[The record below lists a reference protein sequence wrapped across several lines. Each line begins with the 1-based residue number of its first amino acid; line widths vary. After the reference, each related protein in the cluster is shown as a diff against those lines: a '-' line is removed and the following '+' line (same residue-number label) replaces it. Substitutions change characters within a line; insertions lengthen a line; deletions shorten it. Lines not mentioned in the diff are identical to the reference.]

1 MHTTKRLNGIKLD
14 KINLE
19 RVFNFL
25 PYPLLVSQVADG
37 VRLNVFVN
45 RAFEEEIGFPLNEIP
60 TLDKWFETAYPDT
73 TYRSQVACEWKRLEN
88 EAYNTGADGV
98 IMQAKVNT
106 KLYGEQWYEVKASVH
121 GEIQFVA
128 FVNIDKEIRK
138 EEEMQRLIEN
148 KDRIFSI
155 LSHDLRSPLGNLS
168 NVINLTLEG
177 NLTDDERNNL
187 LMKLNQQIFQMQE
200 FLDTTLHWSR
210 SSFEETKVTLAHM
223 NVNRS
228 IASILAVYNDTIVK
242 KQIKVDIQ
250 LPIPAIVTDE
260 GMFNIIVRNLLSNAI
275 KYTPAGGDIT
285 IRDYMQNDW
294 LIFEVQNSGI
304 GIKPEKI
311 DAIMLGNYI
320 SEKGT
325 GGESGLGL
333 GLKLCS
339 QFIAK
344 LKGKL
349 SIESAARHS
358 TFRIIL
364 PAHTN

>member
-1 MHTTKRLNGIKLD
+1 MNTTKRLNGIKLD

-25 PYPLLVSQVADG
+25 PYPLLVSHIVDG
-37 VRLNVFVN
+37 VRLNIFVN

-60 TLDKWFETAYPDT
+60 TIDKWFETAYQDT
-73 TYRSQVACEWKRLEN
+73 AYRLQVAREWKRLEN
-88 EAYNTGADGV
+88 EAYKTGADGL

-106 KLYGEQWYEVKASVH
+106 KLRGEQWYEVKASVH
-121 GEIQFVA
+121 EEIQFVA

-155 LSHDLRSPLGNLS
+155 LSHDLRSPLGNLF
-168 NVINLTLEG
+168 NVINLALDG
-177 NLTDDERNNL
+177 NLTDNERNTL
-187 LMKLNQQIFQMQE
+187 LQKLNQQIFQMQE

-210 SSFEETKVTLAHM
+210 SSFEETKITLVHINA
-223 NVNRS
+223 NRS
-228 IASILAVYNDTIVK
+228 IAGILAIYNDTLVN
-242 KQIKVDIQ
+242 KQIKINIQ
-250 LPIPAIVTDE
+250 LAIPNIETDE
-260 GMFNIIVRNLLSNAI
+260 GMFNIIARNLISNAI
-275 KYTPAGGDIT
+275 KYTPIGGDILIT
-285 IRDYMQNDW
+285 DYMQDDW

-311 DAIMLGNYI
+311 DAIMQGNYI

-333 GLKLCS
+333 GLKLCN

-349 SIESAARHS
+349 SIEGAARHS
-358 TFRIIL
+358 TFRIML
-364 PAHTN
+364 PTQNQ